1 MLQIADSGRNGAGN
15 EYKTRIVIRCGKAG
29 RAVEGDP
36 VALYEQQYCAAAGY
50 TIDRIETAIRELDYR
65 GNSLARRLS
74 KGGSET
80 LGLVLPILPTLLCR
94 NWPTLPKRPLLQAAT
109 AWCCVSPA
117 TTRKK
122 SASSFAGWIP
132 ARSTVCCSP
141 PTAPITACCARKSS
155 VTNALSCW
163 MKIFPAVRYRSVC

>member
-1 MLQIADSGRNGAGN
+1 MAQEMSIKRVLLSDVAKLAGLSKATLSRYMN
-15 EYKTRIVIRCGKAG
+15 NSIVLPQ
-29 RAVEGDP
+29 D
-36 VALYEQQYCAAAGY
+36 

-65 GNSLARRLS
+65 GNSTARRLS

-80 LGLVLPILPTLLCR
+80 LGPVLPDITNPFFAELAD
-94 NWPTLPKRPLLQAAT
+94 AAEE
-109 AWCCVSPA
+109 AASASGYSRCCVSPA

-132 ARSTVCCSP
+132 AVSTVCCSP
-141 PTAPITACCARKSS
+141 LTAPIMACCARKSS

-163 MKIFPAVRYRSVC
+163 MKIFPQ